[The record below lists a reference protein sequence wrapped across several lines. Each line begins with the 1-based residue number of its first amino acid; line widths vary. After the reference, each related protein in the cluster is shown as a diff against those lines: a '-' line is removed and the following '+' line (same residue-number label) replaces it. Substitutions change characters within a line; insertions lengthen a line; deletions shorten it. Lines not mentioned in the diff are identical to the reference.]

1 MTNPSITDQHYGS
14 LTEVKAL
21 EPYKDREDKTVPVIE
36 LFGPTIQGEGAM
48 IGVKTM
54 FVRFGGCDYRCGR
67 CDSMHAVDPQA
78 VKANANWVTQQDIAR
93 MLLDA
98 KAATGVEWVTLS
110 GGNPT
115 MWDLQELTELLE
127 GKMKIAV
134 ETQGSIWR
142 DWLRNVDQLTIS
154 PKGPGMQE
162 RFNEKVFRSFISKI
176 GIYTKTCVKIV
187 CFGMADM
194 EFALGVDQILD
205 EPISRCQASQLEGM
219 NIIDDVRGLV
229 VDRDSRYLSL
239 GNYMQPVLGEDM
251 QLHDQPQDPD
261 VGVGLEDPV
270 QIPEELLASYK
281 QILEMDFLPDARLS
295 HWKFLPQLHVL
306 VWANKAKV

>member
-1 MTNPSITDQHYGS
+1 MTTTDQQYGS

-21 EPYKDREDKTVPVIE
+21 APYEDRPEKTVPVIE

-67 CDSMHAVDPQA
+67 CDSMHAVEPSA
-78 VKANANWVTQQDIAR
+78 VKANANWVSQSDIAQ
-93 MLLDA
+93 LLLEA

-142 DWLRNVDQLTIS
+142 DWLRNVSQLTIS

-162 RFNEKVFRSFISKI
+162 KFNEKVFRSFIEKI
-176 GIYTKTCVKIV
+176 GFNTKTCVKIV

-194 EFALGVDQILD
+194 EFALAVDEILD
-205 EPISRCQASQLEGM
+205 QPITWVAKTEDLGKSSPFANQPR
-219 NIIDDVRGLV
+219 IV
-229 VDRDSRYLSL
+229 VDRESRYLSL

-251 QLHDQPQDPD
+251 QLHDQDHED
-261 VGVGLEDPV
+261 GFIDEGVTL
-270 QIPEELLASYK
+270 PEELLASYK
-281 QILEMDFLPDARLS
+281 NILEMDFLPDPRLS

>member
-1 MTNPSITDQHYGS
+1 MTDSYPDLNDAAHQEPEAQETLST
-14 LTEVKAL
+14 LKAL
-21 EPYKDREDKTVPVIE
+21 EPYEDRPEKTVPVIE

-78 VKANANWVTQQDIAR
+78 VKANSNWVTQEHIAQ
-93 MLLDA
+93 LLLEA
-98 KAATGVEWVTLS
+98 QEATGVEWVTLS

-115 MWDLQELTELLE
+115 MWDLQRLTELLE

-162 RFNEKVFRSFISKI
+162 RFNPKVFREFVQKI
-176 GIYTKTCVKIV
+176 GFNTKTCVKIV
-187 CFGMADM
+187 CFGMEDL

-205 EPISRCQASQLEGM
+205 EIGLAGQACSP
-219 NIIDDVRGLV
+219 RV
-229 VDRDSRYLSL
+229 VDRESRYLSL
-239 GNYMQPVLGEDM
+239 GNYMQPVLGEDL
-251 QLHDQPQDPD
+251 QLHDQELPEELACGVDQLPIPD
-261 VGVGLEDPV
+261 
-270 QIPEELLASYK
+270 ELLASYK
-281 QILEMDFLPDARLS
+281 NILELDFLPDRRLS

>member
-1 MTNPSITDQHYGS
+1 MNPAWEIFVSDSDQQYGS
-14 LTEVKAL
+14 LTQVKAL
-21 EPYKDREDKTVPVIE
+21 EPYEGRPEKTVAVIE
-36 LFGPTIQGEGAM
+36 IFGPTIQGEGAM

-54 FVRFGGCDYRCGR
+54 FVRFGGCDFRCGK
-67 CDSMHAVDPQA
+67 CDSMHAVDPDA
-78 VKANANWVTQQDIAR
+78 VKANAKWLTQKDIAEF
-93 MLLDA
+93 LLEA

-115 MWDLQELTELLE
+115 IWDLQELTELLE

-142 DWLRNVDQLTIS
+142 DWLRNVQQLTIS

-162 RFNEKVFRSFISKI
+162 RFNQKIFRSFVEKI
-176 GIYTKTCVKIV
+176 GFNTKTCVKIV
-187 CFGMADM
+187 CFGMQDM

-205 EPISRCQASQLEGM
+205 TVGR
-219 NIIDDVRGLV
+219 DVRGGYLADTV
-229 VDRDSRYLSL
+229 LQLTVDRESRYLSL
-239 GNYMQPVLGEDM
+239 GNYMQPILGEDM
-251 QLHDQPQDPD
+251 QLHDQDHED
-261 VGVGLEDPV
+261 GFIDEGVAL
-270 QIPEELLASYK
+270 PEELLASYK
-281 QILEMDFLPDARLS
+281 NILEMDFLPDPRLS

>member
-1 MTNPSITDQHYGS
+1 MTIVNTDITNQDSGA
-14 LTEVKAL
+14 TVKAL
-21 EPYKDREDKTVPVIE
+21 KPYEDRPEKTVPVIE
-36 LFGPTIQGEGAM
+36 VFGPTIQGEGAM

-67 CDSMHAVDPQA
+67 CDSMHAVEPEA
-78 VKANANWVTQQDIAR
+78 VKANANWLTQKDIAEV
-93 MLLDA
+93 LLQA
-98 KAATGVEWVTLS
+98 KEATGVEWVTLS

-162 RFNEKVFRSFISKI
+162 KFVPEKFKDFISRI
-176 GIYTKTCVKIV
+176 GFNTKTCVKIV
-187 CFGMADM
+187 CFGQADL
-194 EFALGVDQILD
+194 EFALGVDEILD
-205 EPISRCQASQLEGM
+205 GIAQWDSQAQTYITPL
-219 NIIDDVRGLV
+219 I
-229 VDRDSRYLSL
+229 VDRESRYLSL
-239 GNYMQPVLGEDM
+239 GNYMQPVLGDDM
-251 QLHDQPQDPD
+251 QLHDQQLVDD
-261 VGVGLEDPV
+261 ELMPV
-270 QIPEELLASYK
+270 ETQIPEELLGSYR
-281 QILEMDFLPDARLS
+281 QILEMDFLPDPRLS